1 MAPKTTGLT
10 TDEARRRLTEF
21 GPNDAAP
28 ACHGLG
34 PLDLL
39 LLLFNPLAILL
50 LIASGVSA
58 FLGEGISAA
67 VIVTI
72 VLLGAGI
79 NFLQTFRSQRWVDRL
94 RAQVAPTATVLRD
107 GQWQEIH
114 RHDVVPGDI
123 IRLSAGDLVPA
134 DARLIE
140 SRDLYVQQAAL
151 TGESVP
157 AEKEAIDSAD
167 TKAIDANA
175 PNMVFLGTS
184 VISGTAMALV
194 VATGSRTAFGDI
206 FQPIMSTRLISA
218 RRRYGTCA

>member
-1 MAPKTTGLT
+1 MPPETTGLT
-10 TDEARRRLTEF
+10 TAEATRRLAEF

-28 ACHGLG
+28 ARHGFG

-50 LIASGVSA
+50 LIASAVSA
-58 FLGEGISAA
+58 LLGEGISAA
-67 VIVTI
+67 IIVIV

-79 NFLQTFRSQRWVDRL
+79 NFLQTFRSQRAVERL
-94 RAQVAPTATVLRD
+94 RAQVAPTAAVLRD

-114 RHDVVPGDI
+114 RHDVAPGDI

-157 AEKEAIDSAD
+157 AEK
-167 TKAIDANA
+167 
-175 PNMVFLGTS
+175 
-184 VISGTAMALV
+184 
-194 VATGSRTAFGDI
+194 
-206 FQPIMSTRLISA
+206 
-218 RRRYGTCA
+218 